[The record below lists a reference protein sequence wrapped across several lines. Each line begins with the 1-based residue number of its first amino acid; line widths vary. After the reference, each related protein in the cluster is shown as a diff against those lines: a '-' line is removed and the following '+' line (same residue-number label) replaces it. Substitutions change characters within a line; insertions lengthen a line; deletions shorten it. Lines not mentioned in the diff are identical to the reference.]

1 MTLLQDEK
9 LYYVGGVVRDSF
21 LGVKSF
27 DTDYCYEGNAI
38 EFAKNRGLNI
48 IKTNGIIER
57 SILIASFP
65 RAGTPYLTKYK
76 KIKLTHRLK
85 SVC

>member
-38 EFAKNRGLNI
+38 EFAKIVG
-48 IKTNGIIER
+48 
-57 SILIASFP
+57 
-65 RAGTPYLTKYK
+65 
-76 KIKLTHRLK
+76 
-85 SVC
+85 